1 MATRIDCD
9 ERRPTVQTRVWID
22 EHDWLHGIFKSPH
35 NTSPKFRFPDLLS
48 ACVSLAFRDSPN
60 RERLITYVVTQLS
73 LRDPQTERR
82 SCDIW
87 APQFELL
94 LDAHR
99 GPWNRF
105 PNPMFE
111 LDHLTTAC
119 VALAMASPNAEAMVL
134 REARSNFLA
143 RATGSDSKG
152 LVN

>member
-48 ACVSLAFRDSPN
+48 ACVSLAFRDSAN
-60 RERLITYVVTQLS
+60 QARLITYVLTQLS
-73 LRDPQTERR
+73 LRDPKTERR

-99 GPWNRF
+99 GPWNSF
-105 PNPMFE
+105 PNSKF
-111 LDHLTTAC
+111 DIDAIATAC
-119 VALAMASPNAEAMVL
+119 VAVSRLSGDAVASVL
-134 REARSNFLA
+134 RQVRANFRARCS
-143 RATGSDSKG
+143 TGNSP
-152 LVN
+152 LN